1 MSFTFRARILASLF
15 TLSTA
20 VCFQNIAAGSIA
32 TAGTGEESDFLP
44 AIEMAPFVVE
54 GDNSAI
60 FVHARSRGDRRYD
73 EKFAE
78 EVIRVTYDSLGK
90 STGRGLVIVGR
101 NKEPHPFTIFE
112 KFIAMADAGQ
122 LDPSVMPMAEAT
134 RKKLVD
140 WQEEIEIEDAEM
152 GIEFDMVVEL
162 LPISLEA
169 SGSKLYQWAWIDE
182 FDMELVDQRFR
193 NLRAEDFSADQL
205 DTYDW
210 VFYLP
215 PKGAVHRVIK
225 EVIPLVMK
233 AEDMGFF
240 ARAAARTALIAFRP
254 VITKAMEGMRKGML
268 FYAVSKARTAYSK
281 DDIEQLAQ
289 AYSQVL
295 MPDFKFNGGSQHARA
310 VEAIQQQLEKNIEYA
325 KDPFIAPERSMT
337 LNAADYADFPG
348 DYVDE
353 DQDEVTHRFRIE
365 DDTFTWTYRDKDPMV
380 FYAATSHKLIR
391 ENGKM
396 TIEFLIDED
405 GNITGVEER
414 WHRRRKT
421 VPVQSTT
428 LLTGN

>member
-1 MSFTFRARILASLF
+1 MFRKETLRIIRFAFVGLALAAPAWVQA
-15 TLSTA
+15 LPTA
-20 VCFQNIAAGSIA
+20 K
-32 TAGTGEESDFLP
+32 TGEESDFLP

-60 FVHARSRGDRRYD
+60 FVHARSRGDRRYA

-78 EVIRVTYDSLGK
+78 QVMSVTFDSLGK

-101 NKEPHPFTIFE
+101 NKEPHPFTIFT

-122 LDPSVMPMAEAT
+122 LDASVMPMAEAT
-134 RKKLVD
+134 REKLAE

-169 SGSKLYQWAWIDE
+169 SGSKLYQWAWVDK
-182 FDMELVDQRFR
+182 FDMELVETRFR
-193 NLRAEDFSADQL
+193 NLRAEDFSSDQL
-205 DTYDW
+205 STYNW

-268 FYAVSKARTAYSK
+268 FYSVSDARTDYSK
-281 DDIEQLAQ
+281 DDIEHLAQ
-289 AYSQVL
+289 AYVQVL
-295 MPDFKFNGGSQHARA
+295 MPDFKFNGGSEHQRA
-310 VEAIQQQLEKNIEYA
+310 VEAIQKQLEKNYEYSL
-325 KDPFIAPERSMT
+325 DPFVAPDRLEAFDPT
-337 LNAADYADFPG
+337 DYTAFVG
-348 DYVDE
+348 DYVDNGKE
-353 DQDEVTHRFRIE
+353 EVTHRFRMEGEVI
-365 DDTFTWTYRDKDPMV
+365 TWTNRKNDPMV
-380 FYAATSHKLIR
+380 FHPVTSHKLVR
-391 ENGKM
+391 EDAEM
-396 TIEFLIDED
+396 TIEFLLNEE
-405 GNITGVEER
+405 GEITGVEER
-414 WHRRRKT
+414 WKRRRKT
-421 VPVQSTT
+421 VPTQPATM
-428 LLTGN
+428 LTGN